1 MEKKMYEKPLVEII
15 EISLEKR
22 IAVGGDYEIGEGEDM
37 ENPDG
42 IGSVQQRDP
51 YREMY

>member
-1 MEKKMYEKPLVEII
+1 MYEKPLVEII

-51 YREMY
+51 YRDMY